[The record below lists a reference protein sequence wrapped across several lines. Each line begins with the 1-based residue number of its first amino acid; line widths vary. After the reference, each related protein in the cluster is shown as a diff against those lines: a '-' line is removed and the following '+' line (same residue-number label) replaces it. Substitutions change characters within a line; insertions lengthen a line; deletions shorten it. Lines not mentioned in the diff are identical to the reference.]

1 MLAVRPH
8 RIASFCDARFISTAG
23 PSPRKGA
30 SREVPDFLP
39 HDTNRWTFNFL
50 QRGWPKG
57 GADNSPAAR
66 TSVIIADVRAALR
79 PASQWL
85 SPCRARLPRL
95 RTQRL
100 AGPEKIRVYL
110 RSLR

>member
-1 MLAVRPH
+1 MLAVRQN
-8 RIASFCDARFISTAG
+8 RIASFCDARFISIAG
-23 PSPRKGA
+23 PSPGKGT

-50 QRGWPKG
+50 QRSWPKG
-57 GADNSPAAR
+57 RADNSPAAR
-66 TSVIIADVRAALR
+66 ASVIVADVRATLR
-79 PASQWL
+79 PASRWL
-85 SPCRARLPRL
+85 SPCRARLSRL

-100 AGPEKIRVYL
+100 AGPEQIRVYL

>member
-1 MLAVRPH
+1 MLAVRQHP
-8 RIASFCDARFISTAG
+8 IASFCDARFISIAG
-23 PSPRKGA
+23 PSPGKGT

-39 HDTNRWTFNFL
+39 HDTNRWTFNL
-50 QRGWPKG
+50 PQRGWPKG
-57 GADNSPAAR
+57 RADNSPAAR
-66 TSVIIADVRAALR
+66 TSVIITDVRVSLR
-79 PASQWL
+79 PASRWL